1 MFFMIT
7 PPEATVERAWGRGLE
22 YGRYKAV
29 DDLLDHNVEAYSG
42 MPDLF
47 FTWALN
53 TKKKVHYEFLDNS
66 VPKGTR
72 PRTVAFGWNGEMT
85 VFDIKCLLDVDR
97 YAKINV
103 AGATPQ
109 EVYQVAAS
117 MAPEDNTGF
126 LEACGRRLACLNLA
140 DPDTGRIYAQLNN
153 GELRWADQDILKQHC
168 KNADVRAGIKALIPD
183 PTSSGAVGAER
194 GSLLD
199 QNSSHTLGQWSNAG

>member
-1 MFFMIT
+1 
-7 PPEATVERAWGRGLE
+7 
-22 YGRYKAV
+22 
-29 DDLLDHNVEAYSG
+29 

-97 YAKINV
+97 FAKINLG
-103 AGATPQ
+103 AGTPA
-109 EVYQVAAS
+109 EVYQVTAS
-117 MAPEDNTGF
+117 MAPEDNTAF

-140 DPDTGRIYAQLNN
+140 DPATGRIYAELNN
-153 GELRWADQDILKQHC
+153 GKLRWADREVLDQQC
-168 KNADVRAGIKALIPD
+168 KNADVRAGIRALIPD
-183 PTSSGAVGAER
+183 LAESEADGAER